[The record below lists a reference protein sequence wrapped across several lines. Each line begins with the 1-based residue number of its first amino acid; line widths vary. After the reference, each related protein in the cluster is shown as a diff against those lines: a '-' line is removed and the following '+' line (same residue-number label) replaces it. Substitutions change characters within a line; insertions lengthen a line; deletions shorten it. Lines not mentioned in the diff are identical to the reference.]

1 MAIHDRAQ
9 CDSLLENH
17 PHLLLDMGAVRQRR
31 SQRETFRAPF
41 ASMEDINTDRGAAA
55 FLVSLSRILQLF
67 SKQWRGKLSSLAS

>member
-9 CDSLLENH
+9 RASSLENH
-17 PHLLLDMGAVRQRR
+17 PRLFLDMGAVRQRR

-55 FLVSLSRILQLF
+55 ILVSLYSPAL